1 MQQEQERD
9 EAVEHQADKKLTAVK
24 SPRAKKATS
33 RPGSVAARREEDSG
47 ADLEVL
53 NASPGEI
60 APDTTTKQNRE
71 DINAIAEKRHQKT
84 AAEREKERAAKEQ
97 KDKNRS
103 VALRMTTAKFNKEFE
118 QVIADMKESEEWTE
132 DSRIDF

>member
-9 EAVEHQADKKLTAVK
+9 EAVERQADKKLTAAK

-33 RPGSVAARREEDSG
+33 RPGSTAARREEDSG
-47 ADLEVL
+47 AGLEAL
-53 NASPGEI
+53 NASP
-60 APDTTTKQNRE
+60 DTMTKQNRE
-71 DINAIAEKRHQKT
+71 DIDAIAEKRHRRT
-84 AAEREKERAAKEQ
+84 AAEREKETAAKEQ
-97 KDKNRS
+97 RDKNRS

>member
-1 MQQEQERD
+1 M
-9 EAVEHQADKKLTAVK
+9 
-24 SPRAKKATS
+24 
-33 RPGSVAARREEDSG
+33 
-47 ADLEVL
+47 
-53 NASPGEI
+53 
-60 APDTTTKQNRE
+60 TKQNRE
-71 DINAIAEKRHQKT
+71 DIDAIAEKRHRKT

-97 KDKNRS
+97 RDKNRS